1 MRDWEEKRTSEIKEY
16 ILNSQ
21 VICLLIFLMIIFSFY
36 NFKLG
41 KDISNFSKGNI
52 AFFAFCIMVIVYVTR
67 KILPKIT
74 LLNQSK
80 IDELLLISI
89 VFPLTFAFLYF
100 SKDFFGAKVLIIVPV
115 MIAATAFG
123 RYGGAGGAVLASTL
137 LFFLD
142 YIIFRHLPPDV
153 FQTNLI
159 ISSVTILLGWLVGG
173 LMEVERKTQEEL
185 AKMADFDQL
194 TGLYNHRYLQ
204 ERLASF
210 LSETVPAAK
219 NNPLP
224 AAPKDAVPA
233 TGKLTLV
240 LFDINQFKY
249 YNTLWGYQKGD
260 EILAGIGKLLL
271 NEVKNP
277 FYTARY
283 GGDEFILV
291 LPGADKN
298 AALPVAHNLI
308 EKMTAVVTSCLSEKE
323 NSKSLKPITI
333 SVGMAGYPADGEAA
347 LPLIRAAEDDLFRIK
362 YSLDK
367 AYLYKSVLS
376 EISALKIKDAYP
388 ALQAFVAL
396 INARD
401 RYTFGHSE
409 RVMSY
414 ALALGE
420 KLALS
425 EEEKDVLRYGA
436 YLHDIG
442 KIEIEAA
449 VLNKEGSLNK
459 AEWETMKKHTVWGNE
474 IVQMLVALNE
484 IGPVIRSHHENYD
497 GSGYPDGLKEE
508 NIPFLAR
515 ILRLADSFD
524 AMTTDRPYRNALK
537 FSEACLELK
546 KHAGTFYDPRLVNPF
561 LLAVRGVYKRTS

>member
-1 MRDWEEKRTSEIKEY
+1 MRGWEEKRASEIKEY
-16 ILNSQ
+16 VLNSQ
-21 VICLLIFLMIIFSFY
+21 ILCLLIFSMIIFSFY

-41 KDISNFSKGNI
+41 KDILIFSKGNI
-52 AFFAFCIMVIVYVTR
+52 AFFIFCILIVVYVTR
-67 KILPKIT
+67 QILPKIT
-74 LLNQSK
+74 LLKQAK
-80 IDELLLISI
+80 IDEIILISL
-89 VFPLTFAFLYF
+89 VFPLTFVFLYF

-115 MIAATAFG
+115 VITATAFG
-123 RYGGAGGAVLASTL
+123 RYWGAGGAVLAGAL

-142 YIIFRHLPPDV
+142 YLIFHRLPPDIL
-153 FQTNLI
+153 QTNLI
-159 ISSVTILLGWLVGG
+159 VSSVTILLAWLIGG
-173 LMEVERKTQEEL
+173 LMEVERKTQDEL
-185 AKMADFDQL
+185 VKMADYDYL

-204 ERLASF
+204 EKLASS
-210 LSETVPAAK
+210 LPETVPVTK
-219 NNPLP
+219 NVLSSTTSKS
-224 AAPKDAVPA
+224 AAPG
-233 TGKLTLV
+233 TGKLTLA

-260 EILAGIGKLLL
+260 EILAAMGKLLL
-271 NEVKNP
+271 EEVKNP
-277 FYTARY
+277 FYVARY

-291 LPGADKN
+291 LPGTDKGE
-298 AALPVAHNLI
+298 ALPVTHDLI
-308 EKMTAVVTSCLSEKE
+308 EKMTAVVTSSLPEKE
-323 NSKSLKPITI
+323 KAKSIKPLTI
-333 SVGMAGYPADGEAA
+333 SVGMAGYPADGEAV
-347 LPLIRAAEDDLFRIK
+347 LPLIRAAEDDLFRTK

-414 ALALGE
+414 AVALGE
-420 KLALS
+420 NLALS
-425 EEEKDVLRYGA
+425 EEEKDILRYGA

-449 VLNKEGSLNK
+449 VLNKEGSLDK
-459 AEWETMKKHTVWGNE
+459 TEWETMKKHTVWGNE
-474 IVQMLVALNE
+474 IVQMMVALRD

-537 FSEACLELK
+537 FSEACLEIK
-546 KHAGTFYDPRLVNPF
+546 RHAGTFYDPRLINPF
-561 LLAVRGVYKRTS
+561 LIAVRGVYKKTS

>member
-1 MRDWEEKRTSEIKEY
+1 MHGWEEKRAREIKDY

-21 VICLLIFLMIIFSFY
+21 VISLLIFAMIIFSFY
-36 NFKLG
+36 NLKLG
-41 KDISNFSKGNI
+41 ENITNFSKGSI
-52 AFFAFCIMVIVYVTR
+52 ALFVLCIVVIVYVTR
-67 KILPKIT
+67 QILPKIT
-74 LLNQSK
+74 LLNQAK
-80 IDELLLISI
+80 IDEILLIGLI
-89 VFPLTFAFLYF
+89 FPLTFAFLYF
-100 SKDFFGAKVLIIVPV
+100 SKDFFGAKVLIVVPV
-115 MIAATAFG
+115 MITATAFG
-123 RYGGAGGAVLASTL
+123 SYWGTGGAVMASAL

-142 YIIFRHLPPDV
+142 YLIFHRLPPDV

-159 ISSVTILLGWLVGG
+159 VSSVTILSAWLIGG
-173 LMEVERKTQEEL
+173 LMGVERKTQQEL
-185 AKMADFDQL
+185 VKMADYDYL

-204 ERLASF
+204 EKLASF
-210 LSETVPAAK
+210 LPETSPVAK
-219 NNPLP
+219 NNPSSATP
-224 AAPKDAVPA
+224 KKAAPGS
-233 TGKLTLV
+233 GKLTLV

-260 EILAGIGKLLL
+260 EFLAAMGKLLL
-271 NEVKNP
+271 DEVKNP
-277 FYTARY
+277 AYVARY

-291 LPGADKN
+291 LPETDKQ
-298 AALPVAHNLI
+298 AALPLAHDLI
-308 EKMTAVVTSCLSEKE
+308 EKMTTAVTSCLPEEERAKC
-323 NSKSLKPITI
+323 LKPLTI
-333 SVGMAGYPADGEAA
+333 SVGMAGYPVDGKAV

-414 ALALGE
+414 AVALGE

-425 EEEKDVLRYGA
+425 EEEIDILRYGA

-442 KIEIEAA
+442 KIEIEAS
-449 VLNKEGSLNK
+449 VLNKEGALDK
-459 AEWETMKKHTVWGNE
+459 AEWETMKKHPVWGNE
-474 IVQMLVALNE
+474 IVQMMVALNE

-524 AMTTDRPYRNALK
+524 AMITDRPYRKALE

-546 KHAGTFYDPRLVNPF
+546 RHAGTFYDPRLVKPF
-561 LLAVRGVYKRTS
+561 LVAVRGVYKKTS